1 MVKGVGRVQESGRG
15 QEVWEWEGQ
24 LNRGLGWAEVLEE
37 IGVWKGQRPGRVQEP
52 RGVEHESM

>member
-24 LNRGLGWAEVLEE
+24 LNRGLGWAEVWECE
-37 IGVWKGQRPGRVQEP
+37 GTAQQGTGDGQESGR
-52 RGVEHESM
+52 R